1 MEADYFVLVPEKM
14 SIKIK
19 LNKPDCRYI
28 AGEVLQATVNIEN
41 DEPKKVRCE
50 FFHILKRDFRL
61 STSF

>member
-1 MEADYFVLVPEKM
+1 M

-50 FFHILKRDFRL
+50 FFHIF
-61 STSF
+61 